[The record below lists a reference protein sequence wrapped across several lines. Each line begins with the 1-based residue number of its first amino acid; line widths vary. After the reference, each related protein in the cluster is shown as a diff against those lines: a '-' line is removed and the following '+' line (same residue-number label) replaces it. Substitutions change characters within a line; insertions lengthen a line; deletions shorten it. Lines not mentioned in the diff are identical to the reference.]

1 MTNGLAIVGG
11 FAQLAL
17 LLVLLGWFVLR
28 RGR

>member
-28 RGR
+28 RER

>member
-28 RGR
+28 RGQ